1 MKSTVK
7 RGSRTRLKTVKE
19 GKRDVRKAVKGTK
32 TARGRTVRYPIAE
45 TLRWVA
51 EGEILL
57 IKWGAIKS
65 PGAKR
70 IAGTVAKVLGVLEA
84 LMELRKT

>member
-7 RGSRTRLKTVKE
+7 RGRKRRLKTPAE
-19 GKRDVRKAVKGTK
+19 AKRDVRKAATGANS
-32 TARGRTVRYPIAE
+32 ARGKTVHYPIAE

-70 IAGTVAKVLGVLEA
+70 IANTVAKVLAVLEA
-84 LMELRKT
+84 LMELRTR

>member
-7 RGSRTRLKTVKE
+7 RGSKTRLKTVKE
-19 GKRDVRKAVKGTK
+19 TKRDVRKTATGAK
-32 TARGRTVRYPIAE
+32 TAPRRTVQYPISE

-51 EGEILL
+51 EGEVLL

-70 IAGTVAKVLGVLEA
+70 IANTVAKVLSVLEA
-84 LMELRKT
+84 LMELRKN

>member
-7 RGSRTRLKTVKE
+7 RGSKTRLKTVKE
-19 GKRDVRKAVKGTK
+19 TKRDVGKAAKKAK
-32 TARGRTVRYPIAE
+32 TARGRTTNYPIAE

-70 IAGTVAKVLGVLEA
+70 IANTVAKVLSVLEA
-84 LMELRKT
+84 LMELRKN